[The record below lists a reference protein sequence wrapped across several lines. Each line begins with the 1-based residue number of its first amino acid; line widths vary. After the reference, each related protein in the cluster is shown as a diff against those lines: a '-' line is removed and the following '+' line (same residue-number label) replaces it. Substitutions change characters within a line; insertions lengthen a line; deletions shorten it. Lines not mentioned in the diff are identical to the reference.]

1 MNLLDKVE
9 SGINI
14 LKIRFLDRKIP
25 IAVRIE
31 LTNRCPNKCIYCDL
45 KENIEMSKKEVFR
58 LLDELKKLGT
68 KKISFSGGEPMIR
81 KDIGEIIDYAKSIGI
96 SPEMNSCGFAV
107 KERIN
112 EIKNLDV
119 IKISLDGD
127 REVHSLISQRKNSF
141 DEAISAIE
149 ICRKNG
155 ILVVITTTLTRY
167 NTNIKTIEKLLDI
180 AKGYNVMIAFQPV
193 KKMYYSKLDL
203 DDIIPDKNEYQKVI
217 NFLIDFK
224 KKSNGYL
231 RNSISGLKYIYNH
244 PFYNKKVCV
253 AGKAFIIVDVDGTVY
268 PCDRVDFPYESKLP
282 NWKDL
287 GVKKAIENLPKPRCS
302 GCGFCGAIE
311 LGFLV
316 DFRLDIISTVKRLV
330 R

>member
-1 MNLLDKVE
+1 
-9 SGINI
+9 
-14 LKIRFLDRKIP
+14 
-25 IAVRIE
+25 
-31 LTNRCPNKCIYCDL
+31 
-45 KENIEMSKKEVFR
+45 
-58 LLDELKKLGT
+58 
-68 KKISFSGGEPMIR
+68 
-81 KDIGEIIDYAKSIGI
+81 
-96 SPEMNSCGFAV
+96 
-107 KERIN
+107 
-112 EIKNLDV
+112 
-119 IKISLDGD
+119 
-127 REVHSLISQRKNSF
+127 
-141 DEAISAIE
+141 
-149 ICRKNG
+149 
-155 ILVVITTTLTRY
+155 
-167 NTNIKTIEKLLDI
+167 
-180 AKGYNVMIAFQPV
+180 MIAFQPV

-203 DDIIPDKNEYQKVI
+203 DDIIPDKDEYQKVI

-224 KKSNGYL
+224 KKNNGYL

-287 GVKKAIENLPKPRCS
+287 GIKKTIENLPKPRCS

-316 DFRLDIISTVKRLV
+316 DFRLDIISTVKRLA